1 MEIQIFG
8 ETLTIKH
15 NMKVQLAYE
24 QMTDTGFDLA
34 DMTKAERRMALYMAT
49 ILACN
54 PDTQITMD
62 NLLEADI
69 DTIATIDKAVNRAV
83 SEWYKIPAATNDPA
97 LTEEHTEAEK
107 KV

>member
-1 MEIQIFG
+1 MEIQILG
-8 ETLTIKH
+8 ETLTIRH

-24 QMTDTGFDLA
+24 QMTDSAFDLA

-54 PDTQITMD
+54 PETKLTID
-62 NLLEADI
+62 NILEADI
-69 DTIATIDKAVNRAV
+69 DTIAALDKAVNRAV

-97 LTEEHTEAEK
+97 LTEKHTDEEK